1 MRQTKLGNNSNSNE
15 GGEKKSWA
23 HKCPTL
29 CSQLGI
35 WVHDSYAWY
44 ASYFLFELYYCVS
57 FSLFVSLLY
66 LHFFH
71 FLLIIST
78 ISFCSLLHLVSLLYI
93 ISWVFCFCW
102 HIILFSSSF
111 TFHHFLADFLAFS
124 LSLTIIVISLS
135 HSLSCSRFFVFI
147 RVIKYPSSL
156 YISNY
161 SQYSLFPHSLCS
173 LITLFPCLFATFLH
187 STTRLSLSTY

>member
-1 MRQTKLGNNSNSNE
+1 MRDTLLIFCLNSIIVS
-15 GGEKKSWA
+15 
-23 HKCPTL
+23 
-29 CSQLGI
+29 
-35 WVHDSYAWY
+35 
-44 ASYFLFELYYCVS
+44 LFHCLSHFSICTS
-57 FSLFVSLLY
+57 STFFSLFPPYLFVRYSIWFLCCTLFLEFSVSAG
-66 LHFFH
+66 
-71 FLLIIST
+71 I
-78 ISFCSLLHLVSLLYI
+78 
-93 ISWVFCFCW
+93 
-102 HIILFSSSF
+102 FSSSF
-111 TFHHFLADFLAFS
+111 TFHHFLAYFLAFS

-161 SQYSLFPHSLCS
+161 SQYSLFPHSLYS